1 MQTARMFLD
10 ASGSAPM
17 TNRTLDAFHAGL
29 ADGWADPARLHTESR
44 RARQLVD
51 GAREAIA
58 EILGSRPEQT
68 HLTHSPHVGIERVIA
83 GVDAAR
89 RGRERIVAAA
99 IERDAVLHAAEYISG
114 GHLTTVAV
122 DAAGHV
128 DPDALLR
135 ELEVPDVS
143 LLAVQHGNHEIGTV
157 QRLDRVADLAA
168 VARVP
173 LVVDATATIG
183 HVEAPE
189 HWDALVANPADW
201 GGPAGLGVVALRPQ
215 TRWLPVWP
223 EGDDWAPGGISVPA
237 ALAAAVALQE
247 RAETLEQTSTRL
259 AGLIDTIRARAAT
272 WPGVDVVGDPVE
284 RLPHVLTFSCLYV
297 DGEALLSRL
306 DRAGIAVGSGSAC
319 TTSTLEP
326 SRVLAS
332 IGALSHGNVRLGL
345 HPGVTEADVDRLLAL
360 LPRVIA
366 ELREEAG
373 APELA

>member
-297 DGEALLSRL
+297 DGEALTTEL
-306 DRAGIAVGSGSAC
+306 DKEGFAVGSGSAC
-319 TTSTLEP
+319 TAGTLEP
-326 SRVLAS
+326 SHVLAAM
-332 IGALSHGNVRLGL
+332 GVLTHGNVRLAL
-345 HPGVTEADVDRLLAL
+345 DRTTTEQDVERFLAVLPGAVA
-360 LPRVIA
+360 RVRRMLGV
-366 ELREEAG
+366 EDL
-373 APELA
+373 